1 MRLSWIRGSLIIL
14 VLSAQADDIWAA
26 PTVWPAPPVADDDE
40 YLPSEQHRTREQF
53 EVRQA
58 FGSTQTGAT
67 SADFSSNPIASRY
80 LIKVTDY
87 LASGTLYVFMS
98 LQR

>member
-1 MRLSWIRGSLIIL
+1 MRCSLIIL

-40 YLPSEQHRTREQF
+40 YLPSEQHVTRELS
-53 EVRQA
+53 EIRQA
-58 FGSTQTGAT
+58 FAVTQPGGT
-67 SADFSSNPIASRY
+67 SADLSLNPIASRY
-80 LIKVTDY
+80 RTKVTDY
-87 LASGTLYVFMS
+87 LAALTLYVFMS